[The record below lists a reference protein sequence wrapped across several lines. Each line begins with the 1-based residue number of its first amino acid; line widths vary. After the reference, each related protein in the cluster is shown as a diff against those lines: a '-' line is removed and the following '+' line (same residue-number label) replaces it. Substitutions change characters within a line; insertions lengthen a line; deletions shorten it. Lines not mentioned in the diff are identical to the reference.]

1 MVVAPFVRTLACL
14 AVGGALA
21 ACPGTGPAPIAPT
34 PARAKVHLRAFT
46 ETSPV
51 LAVASVGPFTFV
63 NKGATLERW
72 SADGTVLEL
81 SRTHGLPGAQ
91 IVGLAGD
98 GKRGWVWVA
107 TDGGLG
113 YYDVRRET
121 FESLASS
128 AVAAELGLAG
138 ADPAPVLP
146 GLPPIAAPPPPP
158 VAAVP
163 VTLAA
168 ATDGGVWIGHPRGL
182 YYASAKGGWTSTPIA
197 DPIRALHAARDGWL
211 WIGTDRGLIGR
222 DATGKTF
229 RFGPAEGCEVV
240 TVRWLGAAPDS
251 GVIAVG
257 EDPGGRQRVAI
268 GRAGTWS
275 SYKLS
280 PNVRWSGGATLGD
293 VLVVMTSDGL
303 YAVRA
308 GAAPRPAPLSRDGAR
323 LLPVSA
329 RADAFHIERLATPLP
344 AGAQVLA
351 ATEREL
357 LVGTQELG
365 VARLTIDG
373 VRPIGWLRRAAML
386 DGAGSLTVL
395 CEAKDDCWLA
405 TGAPHAW
412 RWRGGTFVAA
422 GPPDDVVL
430 AMVRGERGA
439 LYGLHRK
446 PDARAI
452 EISRVEREVWT
463 PTGVKLETPGRRPE
477 VSFARIAP
485 DGQLWVGLRYHDE
498 GDTVPWGIA
507 TVDLALGAVAY
518 HHASA
523 DPRERKR
530 GVLPVPV
537 GVVDAAFLGADE
549 VWMASRQGAVRMV
562 GEQVKVW
569 NEALDLQS
577 ELLNA
582 VAVAPGGL
590 VFVATPDGVGTFDG
604 DRWRFPAELRFAT
617 NDLALAPNGRLWLAT
632 ERGVAIWDGK
642 KVRRLDV
649 RRGMVENEI
658 LDVTLDDLGRVWTRG
673 PRSLAVITP

>member
-1 MVVAPFVRTLACL
+1 MPVAPFARSLACI
-14 AVGGALA
+14 AAGGALA
-21 ACPGTGPAPIAPT
+21 ACPSPPPPVAPT
-34 PARAKVHLRAFT
+34 PVRAKVHLRAFT

-51 LAVASVGPFTFV
+51 LAVAQVGAFTFV
-63 NKGATLERW
+63 NKAATLERW
-72 SADGTVLEL
+72 SADGQVLEL
-81 SRTHGLPGAQ
+81 SGTHGLPGAQ
-91 IVGLAGD
+91 VLGIAAD
-98 GKRGWVWVA
+98 AKRGWLWVA

-113 YYDVRRET
+113 YYDTRRET
-121 FESLASS
+121 FEQLASS
-128 AVAAELGLAG
+128 PLAGELGMAATPPTLIS
-138 ADPAPVLP
+138 
-146 GLPPIAAPPPPP
+146 GLPIAAPPPPR
-158 VAAVP
+158 AAPVP

-168 ATDGGVWIGHPRGL
+168 AVDGGVWIGHPRGL
-182 YYASAKGGWTSTPIA
+182 HYASAKGGWTSTPIA
-197 DPIRALHAARDGWL
+197 DPIKTLHAARDGWL
-211 WIGTDRGLIGR
+211 WIGSDRGLIGR
-222 DATGKTF
+222 DPSGKTF

-257 EDPGGRQRVAI
+257 EDAGGRQRVAI
-268 GRAGTWS
+268 GRAGAWS

-280 PNVRWSGGATLGD
+280 PNVRWNAGATVGD

-303 YAVRA
+303 YGVRA
-308 GAAPRPAPLSRDGAR
+308 GAAPRPEPLTRNGAR

-329 RADAFHIERLATPLP
+329 RADAFHIVRLATPLP

-351 ATEREL
+351 ATDREL

-365 VARLTIDG
+365 VAKVALEG

-386 DGAGSLTVL
+386 DGAGSLTVH
-395 CEAKDDCWLA
+395 CHAKDDCWIA

-452 EISRVEREVWT
+452 EISRIENEVWT
-463 PTGVKLETPGRRPE
+463 PLGVTLQTPGPDPE

-485 DGQLWVGLRYHDE
+485 DGQLWVGLRYEDE
-498 GDTVPWGIA
+498 GDMVPWGIA
-507 TVDLALGAVAY
+507 TVDLAIGAVAY
-518 HHASA
+518 HHASL
-523 DPRERKR
+523 DPGERKR
-530 GVLPVPV
+530 GVLPVPT
-537 GVVDAAFLGADE
+537 GVVDAAFLGDDE
-549 VWMASRQGAVRMV
+549 VWMASRQGAVRMI

-582 VAVAPGGL
+582 VAVSPGGL

-604 DRWRFPAELRFAT
+604 ERWRFPPELRFAT
-617 NDLALAPNGRLWLAT
+617 NDLALGPSGRLWLAT

-658 LDVTLDDLGRVWTRG
+658 LDVTLDELGRVWTRG